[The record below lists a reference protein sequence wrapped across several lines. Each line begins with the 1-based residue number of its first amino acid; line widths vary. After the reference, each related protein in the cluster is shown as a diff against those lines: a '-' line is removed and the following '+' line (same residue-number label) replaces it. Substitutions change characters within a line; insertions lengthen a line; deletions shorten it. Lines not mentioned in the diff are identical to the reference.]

1 VLWLVDALSVWTRE
15 DEGYDLVVFM
25 LFLLKLTIG
34 AGHVP
39 QNSVGYD
46 QQHIITSCSG
56 ED

>member
-1 VLWLVDALSVWTRE
+1 MLWLVDALSVWTRE
-15 DEGYDLVVFM
+15 DNGYDLVVFM

-34 AGHVP
+34 AGHMP